1 MIEADFDNNCDSTTK
16 GETMLSRRN
25 FLQKSSI
32 VSLAPVLPCVFSRT
46 ANAAKPVADDKVLV
60 VIQLDGGN
68 DGLNTVVPYADDAY
82 GRARK
87 KLRIPTKDVLKL
99 NDQVGLHPAMR
110 AAKELF
116 DDGRLSVVQG
126 VGYPNPD
133 RSHFRSMKIWQ
144 TASFDD
150 DQHDNNGW
158 LGRTLDQ
165 KTFVGK
171 KKAIYIG
178 QQETPVAL
186 WGRDTE
192 AISLS
197 REEDL
202 HLAMD
207 LALSTEKADPKA
219 NLEQFVSKQMMS
231 AYASAEEFE
240 KNGKKASKAN
250 EVSYPNTKLGSQL
263 KLVSQLLK
271 SGSQSRVFYTSQSGY
286 DTHSAQQFDHSRLLR
301 AYANALKALLD
312 DLKEAGLDDR
322 VVVMTFSEFGRRIEE
337 NDSLGTDHGTAGPV
351 FLAGSQIKGGLLGDA
366 PDLSVLVNGDLKVQ
380 HDFRS
385 VYATLL
391 DQWLGVDSV
400 SILGDEHAKLSLFS

>member
-1 MIEADFDNNCDSTTK
+1 MF
-16 GETMLSRRN
+16 SRRK
-25 FLQKSSI
+25 FLQRSSI
-32 VSLAPVLPCVFSRT
+32 VSLAPVLPYVFGRT
-46 ANAAKPVADDKVLV
+46 AKAANPVADDKVLV

-68 DGLNTVVPYADDAY
+68 DGLNTVVPFADDAY

-87 KLRIPTKDVLKL
+87 KLRIPTKDVLKVD
-99 NDQVGLHPAMR
+99 DQLGLHPAMR
-110 AAKELF
+110 SAKELF
-116 DDGRLSVVQG
+116 DDGRLSIVQG

-165 KTFVGK
+165 KSFVGK
-171 KKAIYIG
+171 KNAIYIG

-186 WGRDTE
+186 WGRQCE
-192 AISLS
+192 AVSLS

-202 HLAMD
+202 RLAMD
-207 LALSTEKADPKA
+207 LASSAEKKNAKAD
-219 NLEQFVSKQMMS
+219 LEQFVSKQVLS

-240 KNGKKASKAN
+240 KNGKKNSKSEDAA
-250 EVSYPNTKLGSQL
+250 YPSTRLGSQL

-271 SGSQSRVFYTSQSGY
+271 SGAQTRVFYTSQNGY
-286 DTHSAQQFDHSRLLR
+286 DTHSAQRFDHSRLLR
-301 AYANALKALLD
+301 EYSDALKALLD
-312 DLKEAGLDDR
+312 DLKHAGLDDR

-351 FLAGSQIKGGLLGDA
+351 FLAGSPIKGGLLGDA
-366 PDLSVLVNGDLKVQ
+366 PDFSDLVDGDLKVQ

-385 VYATLL
+385 VYATIL
-391 DQWLGVDSV
+391 DQWLEVDSASV
-400 SILGDEHAKLSLFS
+400 LGDDHPALPIFG

>member
-1 MIEADFDNNCDSTTK
+1 MF
-16 GETMLSRRN
+16 SRRK
-25 FLQKSSI
+25 FLQRSSI
-32 VSLAPVLPCVFSRT
+32 VSLAPVLPYVFGRT
-46 ANAAKPVADDKVLV
+46 AKAANPVADDKVLV

-87 KLRIPTKDVLKL
+87 KLRIPTKDVLKVD
-99 NDQVGLHPAMR
+99 DQLGLHPAMR
-110 AAKELF
+110 SAKELF
-116 DDGRLSVVQG
+116 DDGRLSIVQG

-165 KTFVGK
+165 KSFVGK
-171 KKAIYIG
+171 KNAIYIG

-186 WGRDTE
+186 WGRQCE
-192 AISLS
+192 AVSLS

-202 HLAMD
+202 RLAMD
-207 LALSTEKADPKA
+207 LAFTAEKKNAKAD
-219 NLEQFVSKQMMS
+219 LEQFVSKQVLS

-240 KNGKKASKAN
+240 KNGKKNSKSSDAT
-250 EVSYPNTKLGSQL
+250 YPNTRLGSQL

-271 SGSQSRVFYTSQSGY
+271 SGAQTRVFYTSQNGY

-301 AYANALKALLD
+301 EYSDALKALLD
-312 DLKEAGLDDR
+312 DLKHAGLDDR

-351 FLAGSQIKGGLLGDA
+351 FLAGSPIKGGLLGDA
-366 PDLSVLVNGDLKVQ
+366 PDFSDLVDGDLKVQ

-385 VYATLL
+385 IYATIL
-391 DQWLGVDSV
+391 DQWLDVDSASV
-400 SILGDEHAKLSLFS
+400 LGGEHPALPIFG

>member
-1 MIEADFDNNCDSTTK
+1 MF
-16 GETMLSRRN
+16 SRRK
-25 FLQKSSI
+25 FLQRSSI
-32 VSLAPVLPCVFSRT
+32 VSLAPVLPYVFGRT
-46 ANAAKPVADDKVLV
+46 AKAANPVADDKVLV

-68 DGLNTVVPYADDAY
+68 DGLNTVVPFADDAY

-87 KLRIPTKDVLKL
+87 KLQIPTKDVLKVD
-99 NDQVGLHPAMR
+99 DQLGLHPAMR
-110 AAKELF
+110 SAKELF
-116 DDGRLSVVQG
+116 DDGRLSIVQG

-165 KTFVGK
+165 KSFVGK
-171 KKAIYIG
+171 KNAIYIG

-186 WGRDTE
+186 WGRQCE
-192 AISLS
+192 AVSLS

-202 HLAMD
+202 RLAMD
-207 LALSTEKADPKA
+207 LASSAEKKNAKAD
-219 NLEQFVSKQMMS
+219 LEQFVSKQVLS

-240 KNGKKASKAN
+240 KNGKKNSKSEDAA
-250 EVSYPNTKLGSQL
+250 YPSTRLGSQL

-271 SGSQSRVFYTSQSGY
+271 SGAQTRVFYTSQNGY
-286 DTHSAQQFDHSRLLR
+286 DTHSAQRFDHSRLLR
-301 AYANALKALLD
+301 EYSDALKALLD
-312 DLKEAGLDDR
+312 DLKHAGLDDR

-351 FLAGSQIKGGLLGDA
+351 FLAGSPIKGGLLGDA
-366 PDLSVLVNGDLKVQ
+366 PDFSDLVDGDLKVQ

-385 VYATLL
+385 VYATIL
-391 DQWLGVDSV
+391 DQWLDVDSASV
-400 SILGDEHAKLSLFS
+400 LGDDHPALPIFG